1 MIHTD
6 GEKFHQLSRY
16 RFFLASSQPNNPCHM
31 SSDET
36 DTTDPISQMKETQ
49 MSLQTSQIP
58 QVVIV
63 QEYIYILAEVDAFL
77 PYTTSPT
84 QR

>member
-16 RFFLASSQPNNPCHM
+16 RFFWPVLNPDT

-36 DTTDPISQMKETQ
+36 DTIDPISQMKETQ

-77 PYTTSPT
+77 PYISSPP